1 MLLILKR
8 DENESPFTMKGG
20 EGSPLVQWVN
30 RENRTI
36 RELYITQKMGI
47 LFEIEGIRKTKI
59 LMKKYLRSIHFLKT
73 SYEVP

>member
-1 MLLILKR
+1 M
-8 DENESPFTMKGG
+8 
-20 EGSPLVQWVN
+20 N